1 MQEDNG
7 EVSVV
12 VEPHD
17 RGEFGAASLQV
28 TYF

>member
-1 MQEDNG
+1 MQEGNG
-7 EVSVV
+7 GVSGI

-17 RGEFGAASLQV
+17 RGDFGAASLQV